1 MLVQTNVHTPRD
13 LNLPTASTASS
24 EISHMR
30 TSSIWSM
37 VFSFTAFDPLP
48 SFPPESA
55 GNQDR
60 RAGLFGRPDL
70 ANASYGAI
78 AEHSL

>member
-1 MLVQTNVHTPRD
+1 MPVQTNVHTPAISVLVPAASCLVRD
-13 LNLPTASTASS
+13 FADEDLFNLVDGLF
-24 EISHMR
+24 IHG
-30 TSSIWSM
+30 
-37 VFSFTAFDPLP
+37 VDPLP
-48 SFPPESA
+48 SFPPEKA